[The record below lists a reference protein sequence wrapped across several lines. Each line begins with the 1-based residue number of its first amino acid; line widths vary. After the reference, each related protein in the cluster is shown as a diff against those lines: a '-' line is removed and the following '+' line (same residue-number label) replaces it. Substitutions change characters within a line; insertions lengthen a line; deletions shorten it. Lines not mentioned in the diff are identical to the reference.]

1 MAIGFNLKKTERVLF
16 CASKWWGDP
25 DFPEHMEYP
34 TVKVTDEDGETF
46 NYPLTFICQ
55 INCEDIASLDP
66 DNLLPHEGMLY
77 FFGAIDEYLGY
88 ESMTHN
94 GMGEWPKG
102 EFVVK
107 YAKSINFETF
117 QSCILVDDDDQPLT
131 EPEME
136 MEFFRCEDNSMTSR
150 LLGVPCYEDVRNEY
164 PGYVSLL
171 HMEENEELGLRFYD
185 CGTLDTLIKES
196 DLKFGN
202 WKKTKTYLHS
212 L

>member
-1 MAIGFNLKKTERVLF
+1 MV
-16 CASKWWGDP
+16 GDP